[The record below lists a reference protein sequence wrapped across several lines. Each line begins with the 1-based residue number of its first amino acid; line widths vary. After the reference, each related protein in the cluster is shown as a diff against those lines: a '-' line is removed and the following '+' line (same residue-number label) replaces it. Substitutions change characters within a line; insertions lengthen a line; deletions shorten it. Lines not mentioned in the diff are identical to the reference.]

1 MTEPELN
8 TRLQTITPPDEA
20 ARAAAHA
27 HWAALAKPLGGL
39 GSLETMLEDA
49 AALTGTPELD
59 FARRAVLV
67 LCADNGVVAPGR
79 EPNRRQRDPR
89 GAAKPCRAAHQRV
102 PDGSCRPLQ
111 RCAGGYGHCRCPGAR
126 RAGLPHCPRHQRFYL
141 RPGHDPRPGPCR
153 PSAAALRWCADKSS
167 REFNC

>member
-67 LCADNGVVAPGR
+67 LCADNGVVAQGVSQTGASVTR
-79 EPNRRQRDPR
+79 AVLQNLAARRTSVCQM
-89 GAAKPCRAAHQRV
+89 AAAAHCSVV
-102 PDGSCRPLQ
+102 PVDMGI
-111 RCAGGYGHCRCPGAR
+111 ARCPGAR
-126 RAGLPHCPRHQRFYL
+126 RAGLPHCPGTKDFTCG
-141 RPGHDPRPGPCR
+141 RP
-153 PSAAALRWCADKSS
+153 
-167 REFNC
+167 